1 MSHYF
6 EKDVLEKGICFCLS
20 NYFWGK
26 GGLKVSDCVFCQ
38 IVNREIPA
46 QILLE
51 TKQVLAFKDI
61 NPVAPVHI
69 VLIPKKHISSVADPQ
84 LIADPTLTTELFS
97 AIQELMG
104 KADLKDGFRVVIN
117 RGKHA
122 GESVPHLH
130 LHLIGGREL
139 AWPPG

>member
-1 MSHYF
+1 M
-6 EKDVLEKGICFCLS
+6 
-20 NYFWGK
+20 
-26 GGLKVSDCVFCQ
+26 SDCVFCQ